1 MAGQG
6 EDGGVQAGQRGTGA
20 GGAVPAVPAGSI
32 GGDVGA
38 DEAEDGGEGDQA
50 RVDSGDGSGAG
61 GRGRRDVVDEQQC
74 PCFLAGEV
82 RGLAAQRAAGTADG
96 PLEVKERDFSQPPLM
111 PVKKKSSLLRP
122 AHPDQY

>member
-1 MAGQG
+1 VAGQG

-38 DEAEDGGEGDQA
+38 DEAEDGGERDEPGG
-50 RVDSGDGSGAG
+50 SGGAG
-61 GRGRRDVVDEQQC
+61 GGGGHDVVDEQEC
-74 PCFLAGEV
+74 PGFLAGEF
-82 RGLAAQRAAGTADG
+82 GALAAQWPAGAADG
-96 PLEVKERDFSQPPLM
+96 SLQVKERDFSQPPLM

>member
-1 MAGQG
+1 VAGQG

-38 DEAEDGGEGDQA
+38 DEAEDGGERDEPG
-50 RVDSGDGSGAG
+50 VEPGGSGGAG
-61 GRGRRDVVDEQQC
+61 GGGGHDVVDEQEC
-74 PCFLAGEV
+74 PGFLAGEF
-82 RGLAAQRAAGTADG
+82 GALAAQWPAGAADG
-96 PLEVKERDFSQPPLM
+96 SLQVKERDFSQPPLM